1 MGSLGR
7 VGGGEMGSLGCNAL
21 SGPFG
26 DKIAIFIFE
35 PIHDLLRVLR
45 LSPETYKFQL
55 EAGLEE
61 IAHRTRLRE
70 NDKCDHKHWT
80 KSQVFLV
87 IFRLSVIRA

>member
-35 PIHDLLRVLR
+35 PIHDLPSILR
-45 LSPETYKFQL
+45 LSPATYKFQI
-55 EAGLEE
+55 EAGLKE
-61 IAHRTRLRE
+61 IAHRTSLRE

-80 KSQVFLV
+80 KSLEFVI